1 MATLFLICAAVGG
14 TILACQLVMTLL
26 GFAGD
31 MADMDVPDDMGGG
44 GDLDFGG
51 DVDAGGDLALD
62 VDVDAD
68 AGGAADHPDTSW
80 ILGVISFR
88 TLVAAVTFFGL
99 TGMIARGANASPT
112 LQVIVAL
119 AGGAAAMFGVYWLM
133 RAIYSMKAEGT
144 VRIGGTVGRHG
155 TVYLRIPGE
164 RSGTGK
170 VQLSVQQRTMEY
182 LAMTPGHELPTGT
195 KVRVVNVITSN
206 TVEVEPVLEPERAEN
221 A

>member
-31 MADMDVPDDMGGG
+31 MAGVDLPDDIGGG
-44 GDLDFGG
+44 GDLDLGG
-51 DVDAGGDLALD
+51 DVDIGGNLAMDADVDAGGD
-62 VDVDAD
+62 VH
-68 AGGAADHPDTSW
+68 HPDTSW
-80 ILGVISFR
+80 ILGVLSFR

-99 TGMIARGANASPT
+99 TGMIARGANAGPT
-112 LQVIVAL
+112 LQVVVAL

-144 VRIGGTVGRHG
+144 VRIGNTVGRHG
-155 TVYLRIPGE
+155 TVYLRIPAKNAGV
-164 RSGTGK
+164 GK
-170 VQLSVQQRTMEY
+170 VQLSVQTRTMEY

-195 KVRVVNVITSN
+195 KVRVVGVVASD

-221 A
+221 V